1 MSLGLP
7 TSTTVANEHNVSR
20 AMLSRALRRLVRQA
34 QRLGHAQDVALD
46 QEVPVLVDERG
57 PRHLKQ
63 LLVRHDQHLLGAR
76 EMLVHR
82 RHQRCV

>member
-1 MSLGLP
+1 
-7 TSTTVANEHNVSR
+7 
-20 AMLSRALRRLVRQA
+20 MLSRALRRLVRHA
-34 QRLGHAQDVALD
+34 QRRGHAQDVAFD
-46 QEVPVLVDERG
+46 QEVPVRVDERG

-63 LLVRHDQHLLGAR
+63 LLVRHDRHLLGAR